1 LHRLSSTFVLGYHGC
16 DRDVGE
22 SLIAGTPFIASENDY
37 DWLGPGVYFWEANPR
52 RGLEFAQ
59 ELQRW
64 RKGKASEIKEPFVVG
79 AVIEMGFCLDLTTS
93 TGIQAV
99 VATHQDFLDFCS
111 KVNADVPV
119 NAGGRDLVFRKLDC
133 AVIGHVHKIRQAAGL
148 QAFDTVKGVFLEGDR
163 IYPESGFF
171 EKTHIQLCVRDLTCI
186 KGVFRV
192 PEDQLAG

>member
-52 RGLEFAQ
+52 RGLEFAR

-64 RKGKASEIKEPFVVG
+64 RKGKANEIKEPYVVG

-99 VATHQDFLDFCS
+99 AATHQDFLDFCGE
-111 KVNADVPV
+111 VNADIPV
-119 NAGGRDLVFRKLDC
+119 NTGGRDLVFRKLDC
-133 AVIGHVHKIRQAAGL
+133 AVIGHLHKIRQADGL
-148 QAFDTVKGVFLEGDR
+148 QAFDTVKGVFIEGDR

-171 EKTHIQLCVRDLTCI
+171 EKTHIQLCVRNLACI

-192 PEDQLAG
+192 PADQLA